1 MVETLGFRWAVTM
14 AKEKGGARL
23 KEMHRVFIIH
33 MLQGARIANSSLV
46 VLIRDITN
54 ISSSFSDISF
64 SFVSHEFNNR
74 VAHLVAKYV
83 LSVELPTTWNENFLD
98 RVYREALLDVSFR
111 QRSIK

>member
-23 KEMHRVFIIH
+23 KEMHRVLFICFKEPG
-33 MLQGARIANSSLV
+33 LPTRSSLV

-83 LSVELPTTWNENFLD
+83 LSVELPTTWNENFSD
-98 RVYREALLDVSFR
+98 RAYREALLDVSFR